1 MKYLIGLFFPFI
13 GFIVGSLAIPLG
25 IVLGVASYVMLSRAQ
40 TSNNF
45 ETNNVLHEQSIQEP
59 DLLSNEYNVLSSDGL
74 DISSLG
80 ASSSIDDDFTI
91 NPASG
96 LPMIG
101 GIGGLDAEGNP
112 YGIDSSDSLL
122 SSSIFDESTSS
133 CFDDSNLFD
142 DNFGCGSS
150 SFDDPFS

>member
-25 IVLGVASYVMLSRAQ
+25 IVLGVASYVILSRAQ
-40 TSNNF
+40 TSNSF
-45 ETNNVLHEQSIQEP
+45 ETKNVLNEQSSQDP
-59 DLLSNEYNVLSSDGL
+59 NLLSNKYNVFDSDSL
-74 DISSLG
+74 DISSPG
-80 ASSSIDDDFTI
+80 SPSSIDDDLTI

-112 YGIDSSDSLL
+112 YGMDSSDSLL
-122 SSSIFDESTSS
+122 SSSTFKDSTSS

>member
-25 IVLGVASYVMLSRAQ
+25 IVLGVVASYVMLSRAQ

-45 ETNNVLHEQSIQEP
+45 ETKNVLNEQSSQEA
-59 DLLSNEYNVLSSDGL
+59 DLLSNEYNVFSSDGL
-74 DISSLG
+74 DISSPG
-80 ASSSIDDDFTI
+80 SSSSIDDDLTI

-101 GIGGLDAEGNP
+101 GLDAEGNP
-112 YGIDSSDSLL
+112 YGIYSSDSLL

-142 DNFGCGSS
+142 DNLGCRSS

>member
-45 ETNNVLHEQSIQEP
+45 ETENVLNEQSSQEP
-59 DLLSNEYNVLSSDGL
+59 DLLSNEYNVFSSDGL

-80 ASSSIDDDFTI
+80 
-91 NPASG
+91 
-96 LPMIG
+96 
-101 GIGGLDAEGNP
+101 
-112 YGIDSSDSLL
+112 
-122 SSSIFDESTSS
+122 
-133 CFDDSNLFD
+133 
-142 DNFGCGSS
+142 
-150 SFDDPFS
+150 